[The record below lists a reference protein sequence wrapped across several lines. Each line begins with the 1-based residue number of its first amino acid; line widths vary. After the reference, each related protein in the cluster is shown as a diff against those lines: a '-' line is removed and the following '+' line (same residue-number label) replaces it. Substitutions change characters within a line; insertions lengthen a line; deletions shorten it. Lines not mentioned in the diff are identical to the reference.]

1 MLRHSQRKHLLR
13 SLILVC
19 AACVLAGCAPMILI
33 TNNADFGVSV
43 LVTSKGFQ
51 QVVSLAPGDETAVE
65 VDEGAYGVYVFPGR
79 KWIEFA
85 RTKRQEIVMVL
96 EYPVDLSPV
105 EIVEVLAQLD
115 GISERIKQL
124 EAQAEGVACSGN
136 VTSDGGGVVNV
147 DSDPNAVITVS
158 CD

>member
-1 MLRHSQRKHLLR
+1 MLRHSQRRHLLR
-13 SLILVC
+13 SLILIC
-19 AACVLAGCAPMILI
+19 AAFVLVGCAPMILI

-43 LVTSKGFQ
+43 LVTAKGSR

-65 VDEGAYGVYVFPGR
+65 VAEGAYGVYVYPDR
-79 KWIEFA
+79 EWIEFA
-85 RTKRQEIVMVL
+85 RTKRQEIVMIL

-105 EIVEVLAQLD
+105 EIVEVLAHLD

-136 VTSDGGGVVNV
+136 VTGDGGGVVNV
-147 DSDPNAVITVS
+147 GSDPNAVITVS
-158 CD
+158 CN

>member
-1 MLRHSQRKHLLR
+1 MLRHSQRKNPLR
-13 SLILVC
+13 SLILMC

-43 LVTSKGFQ
+43 LVTAKGSR

-65 VDEGAYGVYVFPGR
+65 VAEGAYGVYVYPDR
-79 KWIEFA
+79 EWIEFA
-85 RTKRQEIVMVL
+85 RTKRQEIVMIL

-105 EIVEVLAQLD
+105 EIVEVLAHLD

-136 VTSDGGGVVNV
+136 VTGDGGGVVNV
-147 DSDPNAVITVS
+147 GSDPNAVITVS
-158 CD
+158 CN

>member
-1 MLRHSQRKHLLR
+1 
-13 SLILVC
+13 
-19 AACVLAGCAPMILI
+19 MILI

-85 RTKRQEIVMVL
+85 RSKRQEIVMVL

>member
-65 VDEGAYGVYVFPGR
+65 VDEGTYGVFVFPGR

>member
-85 RTKRQEIVMVL
+85 RSKRQEIVMVL